1 MPLHSESNSMSTGM
15 LQVLLTEQSAPD
27 PSIRVG
33 SEPAGSSS
41 SDIVPQSTNDSTS
54 ETPIQAQEGK
64 VTPTM
69 ATMATEST
77 SRDAVSESAN
87 GPLSMTSTAAQE
99 AKETPARATQRIGS
113 TKPSTSTPSPE
124 EAPVRTTRRMS
135 RPATAIHPP
144 TQPPSTGSRKKKP
157 R

>member
-15 LQVLLTEQSAPD
+15 LQVLLTEQSVPD
-27 PSIRVG
+27 PSTRVG
-33 SEPAGSSS
+33 SEPACSSS

-113 TKPSTSTPSPE
+113 TKPSTSTPSP
-124 EAPVRTTRRMS
+124 VRTTRRMS